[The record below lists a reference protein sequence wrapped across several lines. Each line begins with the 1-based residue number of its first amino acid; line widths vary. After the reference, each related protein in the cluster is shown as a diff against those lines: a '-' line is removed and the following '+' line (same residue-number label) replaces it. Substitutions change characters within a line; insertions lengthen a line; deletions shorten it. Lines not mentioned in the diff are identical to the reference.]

1 MLATDNSELALR
13 TFSAGVL
20 LIWAGGFAFSDA
32 SRRSR
37 LVAVLFCVSAFGY
50 AFNEHGPTRV
60 LIGPLAGP
68 LWLMS
73 VAAVGWFW
81 LFVRTLF
88 EDRLPDDRA
97 FAVPALL
104 TATGLLGWFGPEEIK
119 AGVWVIH
126 HLLEVGIS
134 GHAAWLV
141 ARSWRTDLVDARRR
155 LRTGVL
161 VSMTGFAALL
171 AIAQIRAILQPQ
183 SEPRHVIAAAFALLV
198 VAGATTFLRAR
209 GDLVAVERP
218 SPAPSATAD
227 LDDPVVARLKT
238 RMEEAEL
245 WRQEGLTIGDL
256 AQAVGVPEYRLRQI
270 INRRLGYRNFTRYIN
285 DHRIASAKAT
295 LRDPGDAHRT
305 VAAIAFDLGYGSLGP
320 FNRAFRE
327 VTGTSP
333 TEWRRAQ
340 LGSPIADSSNP
351 R

>member
-1 MLATDNSELALR
+1 
-13 TFSAGVL
+13 
-20 LIWAGGFAFSDA
+20 
-32 SRRSR
+32 
-37 LVAVLFCVSAFGY
+37 VLFCVSAFGY

-60 LIGPLAGP
+60 LIGPFSGP

-73 VAAVGWFW
+73 VAAVGSFW

-88 EDRLPDDRA
+88 EDRLPDDGA
-97 FAVPALL
+97 FAIPALL
-104 TATGLLGWFGPEEIK
+104 TATGLLGWFGPEVIK

-126 HLLEVGIS
+126 HLLEVAIS

-155 LRTGVL
+155 LRAGIL
-161 VSMTGFAALL
+161 VAMTSFAALL
-171 AIAQIRAILQPQ
+171 AIAQIRVILQPQ
-183 SEPRHVIAAAFALLV
+183 SEPPRLMIAAAFALLV
-198 VAGATTFLRAR
+198 VAGAAAFLRAR
-209 GDLVAVERP
+209 GDLLAVERP

-256 AQAVGVPEYRLRQI
+256 AQAVGVPEHRLRQI

-295 LRDPGDAHRT
+295 LQDPGEAHRT

-320 FNRAFRE
+320 FNRAFRD
-327 VTGTSP
+327 VTGASP
-333 TEWRRAQ
+333 TEWRRAR